1 MASIG
6 QTTESAAP
14 RTLLFRV
21 GATVYGCDIAA
32 VREIVP
38 YHQATRLPG
47 TRPYVN
53 GLINLRGTIITVM
66 DLGVRLEGDG
76 TPATDGSIII
86 VEVGDRRLG
95 LVVGEVMDVAPVA
108 VARAP
113 DDRADDV
120 VRGLGHLGDTVVIVL
135 DVGALVKQV
144 LL

>member
-1 MASIG
+1 MA
-6 QTTESAAP
+6 ESVAR

-21 GATVYGCDIAA
+21 GSTVYGCDIGS

-38 YHQATRLPG
+38 YQPATRLPG
-47 TRPYVN
+47 TKPYVN

-66 DLGVRLEGDG
+66 DLGARLEGNG
-76 TPATDGSIII
+76 ALTTEGSIII

-108 VARAP
+108 VERAP
-113 DDRADDV
+113 EERGDEV
-120 VRGLGHLGDTVVIVL
+120 VRGLGHLGATVVIVL
-135 DVGALVKQV
+135 DVGALVNQV